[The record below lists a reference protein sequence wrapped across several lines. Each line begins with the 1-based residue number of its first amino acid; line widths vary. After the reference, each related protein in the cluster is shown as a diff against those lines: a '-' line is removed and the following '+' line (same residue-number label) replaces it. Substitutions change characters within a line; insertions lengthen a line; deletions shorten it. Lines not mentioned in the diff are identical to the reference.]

1 MNQRLEDELKT
12 VQIENDKLKIEKAT
26 LQQRIKV
33 LEYDIKKARNSEES
47 KVPDSAHAALQ
58 RELEELKVTNSVYL
72 EKINELVDQLN
83 RMDEEHYVVT
93 EEKNK
98 QLIVLKKQ
106 NDELLARLPEH
117 ERISLARNIGPIST
131 EIVHKRKITNH
142 IPIGKYSGEDTE
154 RELRSEN
161 ETLKQQML
169 VLKNKNM
176 ELLNTISEYKHRLRK
191 REERK

>member
-1 MNQRLEDELKT
+1 MNQKLEDELKT

-33 LEYDIKKARNSEES
+33 LEYDIKKARGSEETR
-47 KVPDSAHAALQ
+47 VPDSGFAILQ

-83 RMDEEHYVVT
+83 RMDEEHYMLT

-98 QLIVLKKQ
+98 QLLILKKQ

-117 ERISLARNIGPIST
+117 ERIMLAKNIGPIST
-131 EIVHKRKITNH
+131 EVAQKRKITNP
-142 IPIGKYSGEDTE
+142 ISIGKYGGDDME

-161 ETLKQQML
+161 ETLKQQL
-169 VLKNKNM
+169 LLLKNKNM
-176 ELLNTISEYKHRLRK
+176 ELLNIISEYKHRLRK
-191 REERK
+191 KDERR